1 MTQEKDMYECL
12 LNIHVLATFG
22 HRSPAE
28 ICELQ
33 ARILRMASELSLED
47 VMVDITCGDV
57 HRYEG
62 EEISPL
68 LQEPS

>member
-1 MTQEKDMYECL
+1 MYECL
-12 LNIHVLATFG
+12 LNIHVLATFR

-62 EEISPL
+62 EEVSPL